1 MEEVLLPI
9 DFLDHSVEGVMIDVR
24 TPSEFKAGHIPGAV
38 NLPLF
43 TDEERAE
50 VGTLYVKKGKDSAVE
65 KGLERVGPKLASFV
79 VQARQLSGGKPIF
92 IYCWRGGMRSASMAW
107 LFRTAGIKTFLLQG
121 GYKAYRNSF
130 FQLLEEN
137 PWKLIILG
145 GPTGC
150 GKTDILHQLHRT
162 GQQVIDLE
170 GLAHHKGSAFGSLGE
185 MEQPSTEHFGN
196 KLHNCLR
203 KFDPGQ
209 PVWCEG
215 ESISIGKVFIP
226 NEFYARMVSGLF
238 IRFDLPQAF
247 RVQHILKEYGQFSA
261 EELISSFIKLQKRL
275 GGEATTRATDHIR
288 QGQLE
293 EAILIALRYY
303 DKGYESSMLKLWPK
317 IHNCIAKNNNSETS
331 AVLLLELY
339 EKIKFEK

>member
-1 MEEVLLPI
+1 
-9 DFLDHSVEGVMIDVR
+9 MIDVR
-24 TPSEFKAGHIPGAV
+24 TPSEFRNGHIPGAF

-65 KGLERVGPKLASFV
+65 KGLEHVGPKLAGFV
-79 VQARQLSGGKPIF
+79 IQARKLSEGKPIF

-107 LFRTAGIKTFLLQG
+107 LFRTAGLKTILLKG

-130 FQLLEEN
+130 FQLLEEF

-150 GKTDILHQLHRT
+150 GKTDILHQLKTT

-185 MEQPSTEHFGN
+185 MHQPTTEHFGN

-203 KFDPGQ
+203 EMNPDL

-215 ESISIGKVFIP
+215 ESLSIGKIFIP
-226 NEFYARMVSGLF
+226 NEFYALMASGLF
-238 IRFDLPQAF
+238 IRFDLPLAF
-247 RVQHILKEYGQFSA
+247 RVKHILTEYGQFSA
-261 EELISSFIKLQKRL
+261 DELIFSFLKLHKRL
-275 GGEATTRATDHIR
+275 GGEATSRAIGHIR

-293 EAILIALRYY
+293 NAILIALRYY
-303 DKGYESSMLKLWPK
+303 DKGYESSMQKLWPQ
-317 IHNCIAKNNNSETS
+317 IINFVAKNNNSETN
-331 AVLLLELY
+331 AKLLLELY
-339 EKIKFEK
+339 NKIKLEK

>member
-1 MEEVLLPI
+1 MEEVLKPVY
-9 DFLDHSVEGVMIDVR
+9 FLKQSIEGVTIDVR

-65 KGLERVGPKLASFV
+65 KGLEHVGPKLAGFV
-79 VQARQLSGGKPIF
+79 IQARKLADGKTIF

-107 LFRTAGIKTFLLQG
+107 LFRTAGIKTFLLEG
-121 GYKAYRNSF
+121 GYKAYRHSF
-130 FQLLEEN
+130 LQLLEAH

-150 GKTDILHQLHRT
+150 GKTDILKKLLEN

-185 MEQPSTEHFGN
+185 MEQPTTEHFGN
-196 KLHNCLR
+196 ELHSCLR
-203 KFDPGQ
+203 NLDPGQ

-215 ESISIGKVFIP
+215 ESISIGRVFIP
-226 NEFYARMVSGLF
+226 NEFYALMASGLF

-247 RVQHILKEYGQFSA
+247 RVTHIMKEYGLFSA
-261 EELISSFIKLQKRL
+261 EELTGSFLKLQKRL
-275 GGEATTRATDHIR
+275 GGEATTRAIKHIEK
-288 QGQLE
+288 GELE
-293 EAILIALRYY
+293 DAILIALRYY

-317 IHNCIAKNNNSETS
+317 IHNCVAKNNNSETS
-331 AVLLLELY
+331 AQMLLELY
-339 EKIKFEK
+339 EKIK